1 MAKAKKTLEEAIK
14 AAKKNREALKKKA
27 LELKKEAEREEG

>member
-14 AAKKNREALKKKA
+14 AAKQNREALKKRA
-27 LELKKEAEREEG
+27 LEIKKEADREAE